1 MLVNK
6 AETSPGSRV
15 CARDDAVFRRA
26 STSALGQPDIQGLI
40 NALGP
45 EPMELIIFMVSPRAD
60 FHAVIAEANRVTEDC
75 TVVGCTTAGEITD
88 NGYDEDQILAVGFPR
103 KDFSVAAIFIEGL
116 RELDA
121 QVMTDKIVQTRVAL
135 SEANPELQSG
145 FAFLLVDGLSL
156 REDVLTATISPALAE
171 FPLFGGSAGD
181 GTNFKR
187 TLVAAGE
194 RVAEDAA
201 VLVLVRSRFEARVF
215 TLNHLVPE
223 QTRMV
228 VTEADPARRIVK
240 EINAEPAARE
250 YARIVGKDP
259 NQLNPFTFAANPVVV
274 RIGGEH
280 HVRSIQRVNSN
291 GELVFF
297 SAIDEG
303 MVLHVARAED
313 MTGHLDDQL
322 ADLGGEE
329 RPQAILACDCILRR
343 IEAQQCQQIG
353 SVSEV
358 LARHNVTGFST
369 YGEQF
374 GPLHVNQTMT
384 GVAFFGPHGQSA
396 K

>member
-1 MLVNK
+1 
-6 AETSPGSRV
+6 
-15 CARDDAVFRRA
+15 
-26 STSALGQPDIQGLI
+26 
-40 NALGP
+40 
-45 EPMELIIFMVSPRAD
+45 
-60 FHAVIAEANRVTEDC
+60 
-75 TVVGCTTAGEITD
+75 
-88 NGYDEDQILAVGFPR
+88 
-103 KDFSVAAIFIEGL
+103 
-116 RELDA
+116 
-121 QVMTDKIVQTRVAL
+121 
-135 SEANPELQSG
+135 
-145 FAFLLVDGLSL
+145 
-156 REDVLTATISPALAE
+156 
-171 FPLFGGSAGD
+171 
-181 GTNFKR
+181 
-187 TLVAAGE
+187 
-194 RVAEDAA
+194 
-201 VLVLVRSRFEARVF
+201 
-215 TLNHLVPE
+215 
-223 QTRMV
+223 MV